1 MLHISGVA
9 RRLTASAGSYQ
20 TWTRMRIEMQ
30 RGFAHK
36 TKVRNDEIRKCK
48 DYIASGQAA
57 AGNTAASGRRVQI
70 AKLEK
75 EQEEEAEELKAL
87 LEDKDL
93 PMELHSS
100 GDLDRHAVQLKGV
113 GFAYP
118 GAKPLFRGVGD
129 LPHEFFVDTKSRIV
143 LVGENGNGKTTLVKL
158 LLGELQATEGEVVLN
173 RNAKFAMVN
182 QHHADQIDLTMTPLE
197 FMRGACPGD
206 GSETHSRFLRTE
218 LDRAGIETELMN
230 VPALSLS
237 GGQKSRLAMAAV
249 SAVKPHVLFMD
260 EPTNNLDISAV
271 EALADALD
279 AFDGGVLLV
288 SHDQY
293 FVSRVAKTVWIVG
306 DGKVAPCGG
315 GFEEYWAK
323 MLCRIDP
330 TSKVAVDAAEAYMR
344 KMRGTTAYL
353 AGGAAASQ
361 ALKEELAQ
369 MRAGAC

>member
-1 MLHISGVA
+1 
-9 RRLTASAGSYQ
+9 
-20 TWTRMRIEMQ
+20 MQ
-30 RGFAHK
+30 
-36 TKVRNDEIRKCK
+36 
-48 DYIASGQAA
+48 
-57 AGNTAASGRRVQI
+57 
-70 AKLEK
+70 
-75 EQEEEAEELKAL
+75 
-87 LEDKDL
+87 
-93 PMELHSS
+93 LHSS
-100 GDLDRHAVQLKGV
+100 GELDKHAVQLKGV

-118 GAKPLFRGVGD
+118 GAKPLFRGVGV

-158 LLGELQATEGEVVLN
+158 LLGELQPTEGEIVLN

-182 QHHADQIDLTMTPLE
+182 QHHADQIDLTMSPLE
-197 FMRGACPGD
+197 FVSSKCPGD
-206 GSETHSRFLRTE
+206 GSETHLRFLRTE
-218 LDRAGIETELMN
+218 LDRAGIDTSLMN
-230 VPALSLS
+230 VPAASLS

-260 EPTNNLDISAV
+260 EPTNNLDVSAV

-279 AFDGGVLLV
+279 KFDGGVLLV

-306 DGKVAPCGG
+306 DGKVVPCGC

-330 TSKVAVDAAEAYMR
+330 TSKVATDAAEVYMR
-344 KMRGTTAYL
+344 KKRATTAYL

-361 ALKEELAQ
+361 ALKAELAE
-369 MRAGAC
+369 MRGGMIVTAPARP